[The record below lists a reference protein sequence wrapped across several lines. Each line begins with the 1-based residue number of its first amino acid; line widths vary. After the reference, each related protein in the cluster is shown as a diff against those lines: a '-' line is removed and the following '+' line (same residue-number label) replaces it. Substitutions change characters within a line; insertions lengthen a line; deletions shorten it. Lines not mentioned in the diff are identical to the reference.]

1 MFCTKVIT
9 YKQFKIFCVNRLEIL
24 KKSHMSKMLN
34 NFPLFPIGLIVFPG
48 EVQPLHIFEP
58 RYKQLINEMEES
70 KEIFGIPFVND
81 GTICEY
87 GSGVVLHKILAKSP
101 TGEMDVLVRGVN
113 LFKIKSIE
121 EQLPGKLYG
130 GGSVEFLEE
139 MNETVNPE
147 LGELFRTYKKQLAA
161 INNSKSE
168 IPQIITPN
176 QILDIAG
183 QLPLEVNEKYDI
195 IKSDSHEGREQL
207 VEEKI
212 HFLLMINKKLEEVGY
227 RFYLN

>member
-1 MFCTKVIT
+1 MSNIT
-9 YKQFKIFCVNRLEIL
+9 
-24 KKSHMSKMLN
+24 H
-34 NFPLFPIGLIVFPG
+34 NFPLFPISLIVFPG

-58 RYKQLINEMEES
+58 RYKELIAEMEDSNEV
-70 KEIFGIPFVND
+70 FGIPFVNN

-113 LFKIKSIE
+113 LFKIKSIKE
-121 EQLPGKLYG
+121 KLPGKMYG
-130 GGSVEFLEE
+130 GGTVEFLDE
-139 MNETVNPE
+139 MNVTVSAALNE
-147 LGELFRTYKKQLAA
+147 LYRTYMQQLAA
-161 INNSKSE
+161 INKNKGE
-168 IPQIITPN
+168 PPQVITPN

-183 QLPLEVNEKYDI
+183 QLPLENDDKYELL
-195 IKSDSHEGREQL
+195 KSESHEMREQII
-207 VEEKI
+207 EEKL

>member
-1 MFCTKVIT
+1 
-9 YKQFKIFCVNRLEIL
+9 
-24 KKSHMSKMLN
+24 MSKTIH
-34 NFPLFPIGLIVFPG
+34 NFPLFPIGVIIFPG

-58 RYKQLINEMEES
+58 RYKQLVAEMGESEEV
-70 KEIFGIPFVND
+70 FGIPYVND
-81 GTICEY
+81 GKIFEY
-87 GSGVVLHKILAKSP
+87 GSGVVIHKVLAKSP

-139 MNETVNPE
+139 MNETVSHDLN
-147 LGELFRTYKKQLAA
+147 ELFRTYKKQLTE
-161 INNSKSE
+161 INQEKAG
-168 IPQIITPN
+168 PTQIITPN

-183 QLPLEVNEKYDI
+183 QLPLEVDEKYDI
-195 IKSDSHEGREQL
+195 IKSKNHSDREQII
-207 VEEKI
+207 EEKLN
-212 HFLLMINKKLEEVGY
+212 FLLMINKKLEEVGY

>member
-1 MFCTKVIT
+1 
-9 YKQFKIFCVNRLEIL
+9 
-24 KKSHMSKMLN
+24 MSKMIN

-58 RYKQLINEMEES
+58 RYKQLIADMEES
-70 KEIFGIPFVND
+70 EEIFGIPYIND
-81 GTICEY
+81 GKICEY

-113 LFKIKSIE
+113 LFRIRTIE
-121 EQLPGKLYG
+121 EQLPGKMYG

-139 MNETVNPE
+139 INISVSESLNK
-147 LGELFRTYKKQLAA
+147 LYRSYKQQLAE
-161 INNSKSE
+161 INKNKKE
-168 IPQIITPN
+168 APQVITPN

-183 QLPLEVNEKYDI
+183 QLPLETDEKYEI
-195 IKSDSHEGREQL
+195 LKSDSHEERENL
-207 VEEKI
+207 IEEKI
-212 HFLLMINKKLEEVGY
+212 NFLLMINKKLEEVGY

>member
-1 MFCTKVIT
+1 
-9 YKQFKIFCVNRLEIL
+9 
-24 KKSHMSKMLN
+24 MSNMIN

-48 EVQPLHIFEP
+48 EVQPLHIYEP
-58 RYKQLINEMEES
+58 RYKELIAEMEAS

-101 TGEMDVLVRGVN
+101 TGEMDILVRGVN

-121 EQLPGKLYG
+121 EKLPGKLYG
-130 GGSVEFLEE
+130 GGTVEFLEE
-139 MNETVNPE
+139 MNLTVSQP
-147 LGELFRTYKKQLAA
+147 LSELFRTYKQQLAS
-161 INNSKSE
+161 INKNKE
-168 IPQIITPN
+168 EAPQVITPN

-183 QLPLEVNEKYDI
+183 QLPLEIDEKYEI
-195 IKSDSHEGREQL
+195 LKSTTHKIREQL
-207 VEEKI
+207 IEEKLN
-212 HFLLMINKKLEEVGY
+212 FLLMINKKLEEVGY

>member
-1 MFCTKVIT
+1 
-9 YKQFKIFCVNRLEIL
+9 
-24 KKSHMSKMLN
+24 MSKTIH
-34 NFPLFPIGLIVFPG
+34 NFPLFPIGVIIFPG

-58 RYKQLINEMEES
+58 RYKQLIAEMGESEEV
-70 KEIFGIPFVND
+70 FGIPYVND
-81 GTICEY
+81 GKICEY
-87 GSGVVLHKILAKSP
+87 GSGVVIHKVLAKSP

-139 MNETVNPE
+139 MNETVSHDLN
-147 LGELFRTYKKQLAA
+147 ELFRTYKKQLTE
-161 INNSKSE
+161 INQEKTG
-168 IPQIITPN
+168 PTHIITPN

-183 QLPLEVNEKYDI
+183 QLPLEVDEKYDI
-195 IKSDSHEGREQL
+195 IKSKNHSDREQIIG
-207 VEEKI
+207 EKLN
-212 HFLLMINKKLEEVGY
+212 FLLMINKKLEEVGY